1 MRRLRVLMAGAVL
14 PPLLSA
20 CVVHVSDDG
29 PRVLERGARVSIQT
43 VQLEPVRS
51 ARISQGR
58 LHVRVDSNG
67 CTDVEDFAVHVDV
80 SDDGEVGLGVE
91 REDQDLCKA
100 LVPDGV
106 ELSWSL
112 QDLDVTAPGPFR
124 LLNPLKL

>member
-1 MRRLRVLMAGAVL
+1 MRGLHILLAGAVL

-43 VQLEPVRS
+43 AQLEPVRS
-51 ARISQGR
+51 ARIADGR
-58 LHVRVDSNG
+58 LYVRVDSNG
-67 CTDVEDFAVHVDV
+67 CTDTEDFAVHIDV
-80 SDDGEVGLGVE
+80 ADSGAVGLGVE
-91 REDQDLCKA
+91 REDPDLCKA

-112 QDLDVTAPGPFR
+112 QELDVTASGPFR